1 MWFLKSALNNH
12 EAKKELDKIK
22 EIEKTGNR
30 EKLFDKK
37 NEYTFSFKN
46 FQTIKSFDRDIYEGK
61 ITIEEANQTDL
72 LAEIIN
78 FRKNTETRSYK
89 KQEEKI
95 VLENLYNFF
104 WRQRKVYWRFWRQ
117 NIFDRI

>member
-1 MWFLKSALNNH
+1 MWFLKSALNNY

-22 EIEKTGNR
+22 EIEKTVNR

-61 ITIEEANQTDL
+61 IMIEEANQTDL

-78 FRKNTETRSYK
+78 FRKNTETRSCK
-89 KQEEKI
+89 KQEKKI